1 VVAFDFDILHYAL
14 ATISEDSTLTIWNIH
29 DKLPYST
36 HKIRGEDL
44 PSSLTFVDGGLV
56 VGRKNGTIFQLVSI
70 TTKHILSTLKFV
82 NGNQEDNDMFGHV
95 RYDSRIQSLWVA
107 NCRRE
112 SMIAVKINLESTVV
126 NGEEAIRGS
135 FDQVVEF
142 VGPKPT
148 IHFVILTVDADPN
161 GDEAHAACVA
171 AKVQPGELA
180 LVAFS
185 VHSSGVDQILIRRE
199 WFDTA
204 LANAHSKLPPHVLP
218 PPPQTTSDSK
228 GQQRQMAL
236 ISSNLP
242 TPQVPLH
249 NLPPRSRTPTSED
262 IEGDFTRDDGRLGE
276 QKTKGGKGKNVN
288 WKEKDE
294 QNRDKDKNG
303 KTNDAAI
310 ISDSSLGQALSREIR
325 KTEENLHTRIGRLIG
340 KEMDKQR
347 RFLFCLLA
355 VLRGL
360 FVFIRSTIRRRSR
373 KRTG

>member
-1 VVAFDFDILHYAL
+1 MVAFDFDVLHYAL

-29 DKLPYST
+29 DKLPYTT

-70 TTKHILSTLKFV
+70 TTKHILSTIKFV

-95 RYDSRIQSLWVA
+95 SYDSRIQSLWIA

-204 LANAHSKLPPHVLP
+204 LANAHSKLPPHALP
-218 PPPQTTSDSK
+218 PAPQPVPDNK
-228 GQQRQMAL
+228 VQHRQ
-236 ISSNLP
+236 IGFNSSNIA
-242 TPQVPLH
+242 TPQAPLH
-249 NLPPRSRTPTSED
+249 NLPPRSRTPPTSED
-262 IEGDFTRDDGRLGE
+262 IEGDYTRDDGRSGE
-276 QKTKGGKGKNVN
+276 QKNKGGKGKNVN
-288 WKEKDE
+288 WKEKDDG
-294 QNRDKDKNG
+294 NRDKDRNG
-303 KTNDAAI
+303 KGTDAGI
-310 ISDSSLGQALSREIR
+310 LSDSSLGQALTREIR
-325 KTEENLHTRIGRLIG
+325 KTEENLHTRLGRLIG

-347 RFLFCLLA
+347 MLPCLR
-355 VLRGL
+355 V
-360 FVFIRSTIRRRSR
+360 
-373 KRTG
+373 

>member
-1 VVAFDFDILHYAL
+1 MVAFDFDVLHYAL

-29 DKLPYST
+29 DKLPYTT

-70 TTKHILSTLKFV
+70 TTKHILSTIKFV

-95 RYDSRIQSLWVA
+95 SYDSRIQSLWIA

-204 LANAHSKLPPHVLP
+204 LANAHSKLPPHALP
-218 PPPQTTSDSK
+218 PAPQPVPDNK
-228 GQQRQMAL
+228 VQQRQ
-236 ISSNLP
+236 IGFNSSNIA
-242 TPQVPLH
+242 TPQAPLH
-249 NLPPRSRTPTSED
+249 NLPPRSRTPPTSED
-262 IEGDFTRDDGRLGE
+262 IEGDYARDDGRSGE
-276 QKTKGGKGKNVN
+276 QKNKGGKGKNVN
-288 WKEKDE
+288 WKEKDDG
-294 QNRDKDKNG
+294 NRDRNG
-303 KTNDAAI
+303 KGTDAGI
-310 ISDSSLGQALSREIR
+310 LSDSSLGQALTREIR
-325 KTEENLHTRIGRLIG
+325 KTEENLHTRLGRLIG

-347 RFLFCLLA
+347 MLPCLRL
-355 VLRGL
+355 
-360 FVFIRSTIRRRSR
+360 
-373 KRTG
+373 